1 MHPAT
6 LCLSILSLFASQSVA
21 SAFVTKSM
29 TKLHHPSQPPVPR
42 RSSSL
47 AYDGDDT
54 TPRDAWRERCKL
66 SPSSASSKS
75 LSSFRSSTETLNEC
89 NNPMHTFG
97 ILTDIQHAPIPDG
110 HSYNGTPRYY
120 RHALTAA
127 KHAAEHF
134 EEEQVQCVVNLGDI
148 IDGKCADVQQHLG
161 DEVQDEKKSEVISV
175 SHDAID
181 DVLNAL
187 SRYKCGR
194 ILHTYGNHEL
204 YNLAR
209 EGLAEKLGIP
219 FTLEPTGDLVGYYT
233 HSIHS
238 KQHNLQPSPLKSA
251 RNNSSLKLR
260 FLVIDSYD
268 ICLLDRCPDT
278 SPKRKMAHDILS
290 KNNHNYPRDENS
302 PEGLEGLS
310 KRFVAFNGGVDE
322 PQLAWLEQSLQSAK
336 ANGEKVIVLSHQP
349 IHPCSTFPT
358 CLIWNYEDVLSI
370 LRKYSNVVIASF
382 SGHAHK
388 GGYIR
393 DEESGIHFRT
403 LEAVLESADPI
414 RTYAM
419 VDIWEDR
426 MVVRGFGDCVSDEYD
441 LNHLTFDS
449 NAVLKENVQEVE
461 NDFQLEMNRV

>member
-1 MHPAT
+1 
-6 LCLSILSLFASQSVA
+6 
-21 SAFVTKSM
+21 
-29 TKLHHPSQPPVPR
+29 
-42 RSSSL
+42 
-47 AYDGDDT
+47 
-54 TPRDAWRERCKL
+54 
-66 SPSSASSKS
+66 
-75 LSSFRSSTETLNEC
+75 
-89 NNPMHTFG
+89 PMHTFG

-148 IDGKCADVQQHLG
+148 IDGKCAD
-161 DEVQDEKKSEVISV
+161 KSEVISV

-219 FTLEPTGDLVGYYT
+219 FTLEPTGDL
-233 HSIHS
+233 
-238 KQHNLQPSPLKSA
+238 
-251 RNNSSLKLR
+251 LR

-426 MVVRGFGDCVSDEYD
+426 MVVRG
-441 LNHLTFDS
+441 
-449 NAVLKENVQEVE
+449 
-461 NDFQLEMNRV
+461 